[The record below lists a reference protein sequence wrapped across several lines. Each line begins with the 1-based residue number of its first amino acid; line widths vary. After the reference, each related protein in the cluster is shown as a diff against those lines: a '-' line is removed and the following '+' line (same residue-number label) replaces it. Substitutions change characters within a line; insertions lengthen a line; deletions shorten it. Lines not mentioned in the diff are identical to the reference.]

1 MPGFSV
7 SRLKID
13 RSIFRPSVVAVGI
26 ALAVTVVM
34 GLFAEYQNRLV
45 HNQQMRADVSEQLG
59 LVRAKLE
66 GNINS
71 NLQLV
76 RGLVAVIAAE
86 PDMDQAQFSRVAS
99 GLLGN
104 RSQLRNIAAAPDLVV
119 RLMYPIE
126 GNEKAIGLDYRENE
140 QQRDAALRAVESR
153 HMVLAGPVNLLQG
166 GQGFIGRF
174 PVFMEAED
182 GSKRLWGLV
191 SAVID
196 VEQLYEDSD
205 LLVPDSPIEIAIAGR
220 DALSS
225 DSTVFYGRPGVFNE
239 DPVVSTISL
248 PTGSWRIAAIPTDGW
263 SARPANAWGFR
274 SLILIAGL
282 LVILPILIAGLLYD
296 QRRTHIREL
305 SRRQNQMQKLSQ
317 RLKLALDTSK
327 IGIWELNLDTNE
339 MKWDDRMKELYGVP
353 EDEDPTKYDYWS
365 AALHPDDL
373 ERAEEE
379 FAEAISTGNTYNSEF
394 RVVFDGTTRWIRAI
408 GAIHNDLD
416 GQRYIVGVNWDVS
429 SDIQLKTHL
438 MAAKRNAE
446 FRNRELEDAR
456 AQMERNSLHDSLTG
470 LPNRRFLDEQLLN
483 GRAGRTITALLHI
496 DLDRFKHI
504 NDTLG
509 HAAGDAMLVHAASIL
524 KANTRSD
531 DFVARI
537 GGDEFVIAITSP
549 TDERQLSSLAD
560 RIVEEMRQPVPYEN
574 HECRFGVSIGV
585 ALADA
590 GESGYGQR
598 LLIDADI
605 ALYRAKSNGRN
616 RFEFFSETLKAE
628 IVRNK
633 RVADD
638 ILNGLDRQEFLPY
651 FQPQFDARTLD
662 IVGVEALARWE
673 HPTEGVLTPD
683 SFLKI
688 ADELNVVPLLDRTIL
703 EQTLWQ
709 ATRWKAAGIS
719 IPKMSVNVSAGQL
732 HDADLISR
740 LNGLSIEPGILSF
753 ELLESIFL
761 DEGNDVIAGN
771 IDRLETLGIDIEIDD
786 FGTGYASIISL
797 INLHPSR
804 LKIDRRLVTPI
815 TGSDSQRRLV
825 ASIIEIGQALG
836 IKVVAEGVETAEHA
850 AILRDLGCDTLQGF
864 AFAVPMPSD
873 ELIEFVRQE
882 RWRDPERRG
891 TAGQGLRLAR

>member
-1 MPGFSV
+1 MAGFSV

-13 RSIFRPSVVAVGI
+13 RSILRPSVVAIGI
-26 ALAVTVVM
+26 ALAVTIVM

-45 HNQQMRADVSEQLG
+45 HDQRQRADVSEELG
-59 LVRAKLE
+59 VLRARLE

-86 PDMDQAQFSRVAS
+86 PEMNQARFSRVAS
-99 GLLGN
+99 TLLRN

-126 GNEKAIGLDYRENE
+126 GNEKAIGLNYRDNE
-140 QQRDAALRAVESR
+140 EQRDAALRAVESR

-174 PVFMEAED
+174 PVFTEAED
-182 GSKRLWGLV
+182 GSERLWGLV
-191 SAVID
+191 SAVVD
-196 VEQLYEDSD
+196 VESLYKDSG
-205 LLVPDSPIEIAIAGR
+205 LLDPDSSIEVAIAGR
-220 DALSS
+220 DSLST
-225 DSTVFYGRPGVFNE
+225 DRTVFYGRPGVFNE
-239 DPVVSTISL
+239 DPVLANITL
-248 PTGSWRIAAIPTDGW
+248 PSGSWRIAAVPREGW
-263 SARPANAWGFR
+263 SGTPQNAWGFR
-274 SLILIAGL
+274 SIILTAGL
-282 LVILPILIAGLLYD
+282 LVILPISIAGLLYD
-296 QRRTHIREL
+296 QRRAYIREL
-305 SRRQNQMQKLSQ
+305 GRRQNEMQKLSQ

-327 IGIWELNLDTNE
+327 IGIWELNLDTSE
-339 MKWDDRMKELYGVP
+339 MKWDNRMKELYGVP
-353 EDEDPTKYDYWS
+353 EGVDPSRYDYWS
-365 AALHPDDL
+365 AVIHPDDK

-394 RVVFDGTTRWIRAI
+394 RVIADGTTRWIRAI
-408 GAIHNDLD
+408 GAVHNDLD

-549 TDERQLSSLAD
+549 TDEQQLSSLAI
-560 RIVEEMRQPVPYEN
+560 RIVEQMRQPVPYEN

-585 ALADA
+585 AQADA
-590 GESGYGQR
+590 GESEYGQR

-616 RFEFFSETLKAE
+616 RFEFFSEALKAE

-638 ILNGLDRQEFLPY
+638 ILSGLERQEFLPY
-651 FQPQFDARTLD
+651 FQPQFDARTLE
-662 IVGVEALARWE
+662 IVGVEALARWA
-673 HPTEGVLTPD
+673 HPTEGVLAPD

-688 ADELNVVPLLDRTIL
+688 ADELNVAPLLDRTIL

-709 ATRWKAAGIS
+709 STRWKAAGIS

-732 HDADLISR
+732 HDPDLISH
-740 LNGLSIEPGILSF
+740 LNGLPIEPGTVSF

-761 DEGNDVIAGN
+761 DEGNEVIAGN
-771 IDRLETLGIDIEIDD
+771 IERLETLGIDIEIDD

-797 INLHPSR
+797 INLRPTR
-804 LKIDRRLVTPI
+804 LKIDRRLITPI
-815 TGSDSQRRLV
+815 IGSDSQRRLV

-836 IKVVAEGVETAEHA
+836 IKVIAEGVETAEHA
-850 AILRDLGCDTLQGF
+850 AILRDLGCDTLQGY

-873 ELIEFVRQE
+873 KLIEFVREE
-882 RWRDPERRG
+882 RWRDPKRREK
-891 TAGQGLRLAR
+891 TVQGFRLAR